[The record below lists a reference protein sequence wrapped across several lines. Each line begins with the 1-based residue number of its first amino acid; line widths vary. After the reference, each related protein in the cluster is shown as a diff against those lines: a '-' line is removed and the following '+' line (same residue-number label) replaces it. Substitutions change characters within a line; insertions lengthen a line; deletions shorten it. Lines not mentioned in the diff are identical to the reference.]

1 MLRDRLL
8 SRFARLRPLRAVVR
22 DREGTTAIEF
32 AFVAVPFLMLLFGV
46 IEIGLAF
53 FANQVLSN
61 ATMDAAR
68 MIRTGQ
74 AHAQGFDADKFKEA
88 MLEHLSGFPI
98 TSDRL
103 TIDVERIDDFSSF
116 TPKPL
121 IKDGELVADT
131 GYNHGEAGQIIVV
144 RALYRWPMLSSMM
157 KTAYGD
163 LSSGDRLL
171 VATAVFRNEPFP
183 WTTQQAG
190 K

>member
-8 SRFARLRPLRAVVR
+8 PRFARLRPLRAVVR

-32 AFVAVPFLMLLFGV
+32 AFVAIPFLMLLFGV

-74 AHAQGFDADKFKEA
+74 AHAQGFNAESFKQA
-88 MLEHLSGFPI
+88 VLSRLAGFPV
-98 TSDRL
+98 TADRL
-103 TIDVERIDDFSSF
+103 TIDVERIDNFASFS
-116 TPKPL
+116 PKPL
-121 IKDGELVADT
+121 IQDGEFVAQT

-144 RALYRWPMLSSMM
+144 RTLYRWPMLSAMM

-183 WTTQQAG
+183 WTTQQASQ
-190 K
+190 